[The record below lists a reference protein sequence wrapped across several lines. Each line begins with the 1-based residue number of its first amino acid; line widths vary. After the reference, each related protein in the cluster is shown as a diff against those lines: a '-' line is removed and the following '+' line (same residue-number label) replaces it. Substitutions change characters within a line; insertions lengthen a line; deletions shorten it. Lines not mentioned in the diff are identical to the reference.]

1 MDILVIILIAAVIG
15 LSAVRFLS
23 KNSKLR
29 ETADMILYVI
39 AALLVLYISL
49 TQYLGSSGQPEVIDP
64 DPTPPVVI
72 TDPGTDEP
80 SGPVTEPENDPV
92 GHGTVSSVINENGA
106 YDSKEDVALYIHIYG
121 KLPPNYITK
130 NEAEKLGWNGGSVEK
145 YAPGKCIGGSRFYN
159 NEKKL
164 PEKSGRKYYEC
175 DIDTIGASSRGAK
188 RIIYSNDGLI
198 YYTPDHY
205 ESFELLYEGND

>member
-23 KNSKLR
+23 KNPKLR
-29 ETADMILYVI
+29 ENADRILYVI

-72 TDPGTDEP
+72 TDPGVDEP
-80 SGPVTEPENDPV
+80 SGPVTEPENAPV
-92 GHGTVSSVINENGA
+92 GQGTESSVIDENGT
-106 YDSKEDVALYIHIYG
+106 YDSKEDVALYIHTYG

-130 NEAEKLGWNGGSVEK
+130 NEAEKLGWSGGSVEK

-159 NEKKL
+159 NEKRL